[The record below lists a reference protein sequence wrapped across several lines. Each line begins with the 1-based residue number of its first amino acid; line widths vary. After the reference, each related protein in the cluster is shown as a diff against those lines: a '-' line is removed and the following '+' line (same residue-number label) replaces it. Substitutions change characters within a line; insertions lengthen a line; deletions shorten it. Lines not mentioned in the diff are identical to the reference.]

1 MLGMALHTEGNSTV
15 DNYCADS
22 LILPA
27 EQLQKKRRSLI
38 SVMLWIVV
46 PLFLLCIIAIV
57 RSSLCRIP
65 NKQGI
70 GMLVKLKF
78 ICICGIKSDL
88 YKGRDN
94 DPGISAMTVPE
105 IGEPCA
111 DGNSSE
117 PKHLAVMMPLINN
130 KKTETPTLEN
140 KSEILDSGTVAVVV
154 HSKDNA
160 EDNIPFPVQEN
171 GRYSNTYYPIEEQS
185 QKQYSQSIMIET
197 KDMTQSS
204 L

>member
-1 MLGMALHTEGNSTV
+1 
-15 DNYCADS
+15 
-22 LILPA
+22 
-27 EQLQKKRRSLI
+27 
-38 SVMLWIVV
+38 MLWIVV